1 MLKAVKSLSIT
12 ELKIPAPAVR
22 VIWQFQWRQENI
34 CILWMQM
41 ISWGGWQIHLT
52 THNYTYIANT
62 ISMFAEPAKPQK
74 VDRHSNRLKPVNR
87 NEMVAGVY
95 KDDDEKYSLQNLLK
109 RQEEGDL

>member
-1 MLKAVKSLSIT
+1 MLIQQVIEKFAYPVQSFRSCVGILRFAERYGNKAL
-12 ELKIPAPAVR
+12 EDCCQDALLR
-22 VIWQFQWRQENI
+22 GR
-34 CILWMQM
+34 C
-41 ISWGGWQIHLT
+41 
-52 THNYTYIANT
+52 NYTYIANT

-74 VDRHSNRLKPVNR
+74 VDRLSNRLKPVNR